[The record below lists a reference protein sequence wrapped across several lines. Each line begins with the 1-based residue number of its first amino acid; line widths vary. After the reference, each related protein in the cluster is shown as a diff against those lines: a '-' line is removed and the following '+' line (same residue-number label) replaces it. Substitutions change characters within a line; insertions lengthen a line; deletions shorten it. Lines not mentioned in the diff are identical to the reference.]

1 MVEIEI
7 AIEIGIGIGIDK
19 STTSIRKAGIPCC
32 IHRTVRDQWL
42 RANRSVPMNIAEDID
57 KNDFD
62 SDFDSDFDPDS
73 DFDLDKESCH
83 DQAFNI

>member
-42 RANRSVPMNIAEDID
+42 RANRSVPMNIAGND
-57 KNDFD
+57 KD
-62 SDFDSDFDPDS
+62 DFDPDS